1 MYACYIDESG
11 HCGQKYDPNQPLEV
25 VLGAMSDLVTKLPKT
40 QRELLGM
47 INGLT
52 KLDIQVRELKAA
64 EAYRGRK
71 AWSTV
76 PAEVRKE
83 VFKRVLEFARD
94 RSCKYFIAPIDSQK
108 FFDRKAAGCGIAA
121 RLAYPYEAG
130 AMNVVLGVQRLQQG
144 TKNNKG
150 MTFMVFDEQQG
161 HDANLK
167 SMLLR
172 PDQLD
177 WTDPYTGYTVSK
189 RAKNPTPRL
198 DQIFDIPYFSP
209 SHGSIVIQLAD
220 WAAFV
225 VNRYLQLTAYCMP
238 ESYTGELEVIAEW
251 YAIVGACKVNHTAM
265 EPPGK
270 EEICEFYRAV
280 RPVGWSMKQWEVE
293 SPCAPLEQLEEV
305 VQHGS

>member
-1 MYACYIDESG
+1 V
-11 HCGQKYDPNQPLEV
+11 EV
-25 VLGAMSDLVTKLPKT
+25 VLGVMSDLVTKLPKT

-71 AWSTV
+71 AWGAVS
-76 PAEVRKE
+76 AEVRKE
-83 VFKRVLEFARD
+83 VFKRVLEFARE

-108 FFDRKAAGCGIAA
+108 FFARKNQGCSIAQ
-121 RLAYPYEAG
+121 RLAFPYEAG
-130 AMNVVLGVQRLQQG
+130 AMNVVLGVQRHQQG
-144 TKNNKG
+144 AKNNKG

-161 HDANLK
+161 HDTNLK
-167 SMLLR
+167 GLLLR
-172 PDQLD
+172 PDKLE
-177 WTDPYTGYTVSK
+177 WTDAYTGYVVSK

-225 VNRYLQLTAYCMP
+225 VNRYLQMTAYRMP
-238 ESYTGELEVIAEW
+238 ESYDGELDVITEW
-251 YAIVGACKVNHTAM
+251 YEIVGASKVNHTAM

-270 EEICEFYRAV
+270 AEICEFYKAV
-280 RPVGWSMKQWEVE
+280 RPTGWSMKQWEVE
-293 SPCAPLEQLEEV
+293 SPCAPLTDRIEVEQQE
-305 VQHGS
+305 S